1 MRAILFGALG
11 VVGLAVAN
19 PVPLP
24 PGSGRHP
31 IPFPTRPLEWGDVN
45 VLHTT
50 DIHGWLSGHTKNVY
64 PEKSWSANFGD
75 FYSFVQHMRDKAKQR
90 DSDLLL
96 VDTGDRRI
104 GHGLTD
110 HVLNPLK
117 DFNGQTVSTLYLDLG
132 YDLVV
137 PGNHDLA
144 NPRVVKWT
152 CVNFL
157 LFYSL
162 NVYVCCRMDT
172 LVKLWHEKY
181 LTSNVNRTNG
191 DPLGARYRRWETPK
205 GTKMLAFGVVPTK
218 TSPPKGLL
226 TIDPIDKM
234 VERQWFKD
242 AIRSDPKQKVDVFVL
257 LGHPGA
263 GDDMRLIHDAIRR
276 EHPLTPI
283 MIFAGHTHQRWCRT
297 FENEDGFTRS
307 MLIQSGRYFDTV
319 GWMTVNLDDN
329 TIGRDLKFSRR
340 FLDNNVRTY
349 KYHTGTDK
357 TNFHTE
363 VGKAMTARIHEMEKS
378 EELSKIY
385 GELDSDYYLDRREWT
400 EKETDKQSLFS
411 FYLNAVENSL
421 IDAKISPNWLFFSN
435 WGILR
440 GDIYKGPFTLSD
452 LYAISPDDKS
462 PFLSITVPRR
472 IADQLVQKTR
482 EMERDEKTKNKNII
496 EPQLETLG
504 AIEDESQS
512 LFSLPSRNPSR
523 PAGGL
528 TYGWVTN
535 DLCGSDGDDVP
546 HKKIPKV
553 DFEKTKSGLPVYFW
567 RKNYK
572 SGNLDEDAP
581 VDIIVTNRIGQ
592 RRVPEAL
599 KELGIV
605 VKSKLSSYREDV
617 MQNNLALIYIQNNF
631 PYKIRSEGTL

>member
-11 VVGLAVAN
+11 VAGLAAAN

-24 PGSGRHP
+24 EWSGRHP

-75 FYSFVQHMRDKAKQR
+75 FYSFVQHMRGMAKER
-90 DSDLLL
+90 NSDLLL

-110 HVLNPLK
+110 HVLSPK
-117 DFNGQTVSTLYLDLG
+117 DVNGRTASTLYVDFG

-137 PGNHDLA
+137 PGNHDLE
-144 NPRVVKWT
+144 NPKVVNWT
-152 CVNFL
+152 MNA
-157 LFYSL
+157 
-162 NVYVCCRMDT
+162 
-172 LVKLWHEKY
+172 LVTLWHDKY
-181 LTSNVNRTNG
+181 LTSNVNRANG
-191 DPLGARYRRWETPK
+191 DPLGVRFRRWETPK
-205 GTKMLAFGVVPTK
+205 GTKMLAFGVVPNK
-218 TSPPKGLL
+218 TSPPKDLL
-226 TIDPIDKM
+226 TIDPIDEMIK
-234 VERQWFKD
+234 RPWFKD
-242 AIRSDPKQKVDVFVL
+242 AIKADPKQKVDVFVL
-257 LGHPGA
+257 LGHVDPKKPGR
-263 GDDMRLIHDAIRR
+263 GDNIKLIHDAIRR

-297 FENEDGFTRS
+297 FENKDVTRS

-319 GWMTVNLDDN
+319 GWMSVKLDDN
-329 TIGRDLKFSRR
+329 TIRRNLTFSRR

-349 KYHTGTDK
+349 KYHTGKDK

-363 VGKAMTARIHEMEKS
+363 IGKAMTARIHEMERS

-385 GELDSDYYLDRREWT
+385 GVLNSDYYLDRLEWT
-400 EKETDKQSLFS
+400 EKEDDKQSLFS
-411 FYLNAVENSL
+411 FYLDAVENSL
-421 IDAKISPNWLFFSN
+421 IDTKMSPNWLFFSN

-452 LYAISPDDKS
+452 MYAISPDDQS
-462 PFLSITVPRR
+462 PYLYTTVPRR
-472 IADQLVQKTR
+472 VADQIVQKTR
-482 EMERDEKTKNKNII
+482 EMERDEKSKRNNVTGS
-496 EPQLETLG
+496 QLETRG
-504 AIEDESQS
+504 TIEDESQ
-512 LFSLPSRNPSR
+512 LPFSTPPREPSE

-528 TYGWVTN
+528 TYGWVTK
-535 DLCGSDGDDVP
+535 DLCGGDGDDVP
-546 HKKIPKV
+546 HVEIPKV
-553 DFEKTKSGLPVYFW
+553 DFDNPKSSLPVYFW

-572 SGNLDEDAP
+572 SEDLDEDAL

-599 KELGIV
+599 KELGVV
-605 VKSKLSSYREDV
+605 VKPKLYSYREDI
-617 MQNNLALIYIQNNF
+617 MQNNLTLIYIQNNF
-631 PYKIRSEGTL
+631 PYKLPSGKNDA